1 VTPVESDTNFK
12 IQIQSVNSTA
22 KHKSKILPKKSCYEG
37 FLKVVET
44 WIWVMEFLGWSGS
57 TFQCL
62 LYTHGKSCQ
71 RSYLAKGNTI
81 SDIPISCDLSIAS
94 EVLNSPTLPVQKN
107 PAWFLYNL
115 IPPQSNYP
123 CPTRSQMI
131 PRREDEDLILLIKFH
146 RMPGLLV
153 IDM

>member
-1 VTPVESDTNFK
+1 MTPVESDANFK
-12 IQIQSVNSTA
+12 TQIQSVNSTA
-22 KHKSKILPKKSCYEG
+22 KHKSRILPKTSCYEG

-44 WIWVMEFLGWSGS
+44 WIWVMEFLGWSCS

-81 SDIPISCDLSIAS
+81 SDIPTSCDLSIAS
-94 EVLNSPTLPVQKN
+94 EVLNSPTLPVQNN

-115 IPPQSNYP
+115 IRLSQNTHAPRYP
-123 CPTRSQMI
+123 RWSQEEKMKTSYCSSSFT
-131 PRREDEDLILLIKFH
+131 ECLDFW
-146 RMPGLLV
+146 
-153 IDM
+153 